1 MIQKGKRMSE
11 TPAPTGFP
19 GVTSAESQKMQ
30 AAFKDIAERSQKLLE
45 GFAERYKADG
55 PQPADPMGLTQTF
68 MDFTAKMLAD
78 PNRLLQAQMELWQQY
93 LQLWQ
98 LTTQRLMGQQVEPMA
113 EPAKGDKRFND
124 PAWKDEV
131 VFDYLKQ
138 SYLLTARWL
147 QGTVKQVEG
156 IDDKTA
162 KKVDFYT
169 RQFIDAVSPSNFAMT
184 NPQVVKATV
193 ESKGENLLK
202 GLQNLLTDL
211 ERGKGKLAIR
221 QTDMKA
227 FRVGENVAT
236 SPGKVVYQNELMQLI
251 QYAPATAEVYA
262 MPLLI
267 VPPWIN
273 KFYILD
279 LKPENSFI
287 KWATEQGYT
296 VFVISWV
303 NPDKQLSKLV
313 FEDYMK
319 LGPLAA
325 LGAIEQATGQRQV
338 SAIGYCIGGT
348 LMAATLAYMAA
359 RGDDRIAACTFFT
372 AQVDFTE
379 PGELGVFI
387 DEDQLASIEEMM
399 SKTGYLEASDM
410 ATTFNLLRANDLI
423 WSFVV
428 NNYLMG
434 KDPFPFDLLYWNAD
448 ATRMPAAMHS
458 FYLRNMYQNN
468 LLSRPGGIV
477 IDNVPIDL
485 RKITIPV
492 YIQAGKEDHIAP
504 ARSVYKATQI
514 YSGPIRFMLA
524 GSGHIAGVVNPPRAK
539 KYQHWLNETDKN
551 PPTLA
556 EWQAGAKEFP
566 GSWWNDWDKWLSEKS
581 GPKVPARQPGDGA
594 LPPIEDAP
602 GSYVKVRVVE

>member
-1 MIQKGKRMSE
+1 MSE
-11 TPAPTGFP
+11 TPVPTALP
-19 GVTSAESQKMQ
+19 GVSPAEAEKMQ
-30 AAFKDIAERSQKLLE
+30 AAFKDIAERSQKLLQ
-45 GFAERYKADG
+45 GFAERYQADST
-55 PQPADPMGLTQTF
+55 QPSDPLGLTQTF

-78 PNRLLQAQMELWQQY
+78 PNRLVQAQMELWQQY
-93 LQLWQ
+93 LKLWEV
-98 LTTQRLMGQQVEPMA
+98 TAQRMMGQKVEPLA

-147 QGTVKQVEG
+147 QGTVKEVEG
-156 IDDKTA
+156 VDEKTA

-169 RQFIDAVSPSNFAMT
+169 RQFIDAVSPSNFALT

-202 GLQNLLTDL
+202 GLQNLLGDL

-221 QTDMKA
+221 QTDMDA
-227 FRVGENVAT
+227 FKVGKNVAT

-251 QYAPATAEVYA
+251 QYSPATAEVYT

-303 NPDKQLSKLV
+303 NPDERLSKLV

-348 LMAATLAYMAA
+348 LMAATLSYMAA

-387 DEDQLASIEEMM
+387 DEDQLAGIEEMM
-399 SKTGYLEASDM
+399 SKKGYLEGSEM

-434 KDPFPFDLLYWNAD
+434 KDPFPFDL
-448 ATRMPAAMHS
+448 
-458 FYLRNMYQNN
+458 RNMYQKN

-477 IDNVPIDL
+477 LDNVPIDL
-485 RKITIPV
+485 GRISIPV

-514 YSGPIRFMLA
+514 YKGPVRFMLA

-539 KYQHWLNETDKN
+539 KYQHWLNETAKN

-566 GSWWNDWDKWLSEKS
+566 GSWWHDWDKWLSEKS
-581 GPKVPARQPGDGA
+581 GPKVPARTPGDGA
-594 LPPIEDAP
+594 LPALEDAP
-602 GSYVKVRVVE
+602 GSYVQVRSGV

>member
-1 MIQKGKRMSE
+1 MSE
-11 TPAPTGFP
+11 KSAPETAIPGLTGLST
-19 GVTSAESQKMQ
+19 VEAEKLQ
-30 AAFKDIAERSQKLLE
+30 ATFTDIAERSQKLLQE
-45 GFAERYKADG
+45 FSARYQADG
-55 PQPADPMGLTQTF
+55 PQQPDPLRLTQTF

-78 PNRLLQAQMELWQQY
+78 PNKLVQAQMELWQQY

-98 LTTQRLMGQQVEPMA
+98 STAQRLMGQTVSPVV

-138 SYLLTARWL
+138 SYLLTSRWL
-147 QGTVKQVEG
+147 QGTVKEVDG
-156 IDDKTA
+156 VDSKTA
-162 KKVDFYT
+162 QKVEFYT
-169 RQFIDAVSPSNFAMT
+169 RQFIDALSPSNFAMT
-184 NPQVVKATV
+184 NPQVLKATV
-193 ESKGENLLK
+193 ETKGENLVK

-227 FRVGENVAT
+227 FKVGENVAT
-236 SPGKVVYQNELMQLI
+236 SPGKVVFQNELMQLI
-251 QYAPATAEVYA
+251 QYAPLTEEVHA

-279 LKPENSFI
+279 LKPQNSFI
-287 KWATEQGYT
+287 RWATEAGYT

-303 NPDKQLSKLV
+303 NPDEKLTALV

-325 LGAIEQATGQRQV
+325 LDAIEKATGEKKV

-348 LMAATLAYMAA
+348 LMATTLAYMAA
-359 RGDDRIAACTFFT
+359 RGDERIAACTFFT

-387 DEDQLASIEEMM
+387 DEDQLTGVQEVM
-399 SKTGYLEASDM
+399 SKKGYLDGTEM
-410 ATTFNLLRANDLI
+410 ATTFNMLRANDLI

-434 KDPFPFDLLYWNAD
+434 KDPFPFDLLFWNAD
-448 ATRMPAAMHS
+448 ATRMPAAMHMY
-458 FYLRNMYQNN
+458 YLRNMYQKN
-468 LLSRPGGIV
+468 LLVQPGGLV

-485 RKITIPV
+485 RKISIPT

-504 ARSVYKATQI
+504 AKSVYKATQI
-514 YSGPIRFMLA
+514 FSGPVRFMLA
-524 GSGHIAGVVNPPRAK
+524 GSGHIAGVVNPPSAK

-551 PPTLA
+551 PPSLA
-556 EWQAGAKEFP
+556 EWQAGAVEHP
-566 GSWWNDWDKWLSEKS
+566 GSWWNDWDKWLSAKS
-581 GPKVPARQPGDGA
+581 GGKVPARVPGSGG
-594 LPPIEDAP
+594 LPAIEDAP
-602 GSYVKVRVVE
+602 GSYVKVRLID

>member
-1 MIQKGKRMSE
+1 MSD
-11 TPAPTGFP
+11 TPAPTAF
-19 GVTSAESQKMQ
+19 SALSPEETEKLQT
-30 AAFKDIAERSQKLLE
+30 AFKDIATRSQKLLQD
-45 GFAERYKADG
+45 FSERYKADG
-55 PQPADPMGLTQTF
+55 PQPADPLQLTQTF

-78 PNRLLQAQMELWQQY
+78 PNRLVQAQMELWQQY
-93 LQLWQ
+93 MNLWQ
-98 LTTQRLMGQQVEPMA
+98 VTAQRMMGQPAAPVA

-147 QGTVKQVEG
+147 QGTVKEVEG
-156 IDDKTA
+156 VDDKTA
-162 KKVDFYT
+162 KKVVFYT
-169 RQFIDAVSPSNFAMT
+169 RQFIDAMSPSNFAMT

-202 GLQNLLTDL
+202 GLQNMLTDL

-221 QTDMKA
+221 QTDMDA
-227 FRVGENVAT
+227 FKVGGNVAT

-251 QYAPATAEVYA
+251 QYAPSTAEVHQV
-262 MPLLI
+262 PLLI

-303 NPDKQLSKLV
+303 NPDERLAGFV

-319 LGPLAA
+319 KGPLAA
-325 LGAIEQATGQRQV
+325 LDAIEKATGQHKV

-348 LMAATLAYMAA
+348 LMATTLAYMAA
-359 RGDDRIAACTFFT
+359 RDDDRIAACTFFT

-387 DEDQLASIEEMM
+387 DEDQLAGIEQMM
-399 SKTGYLEASDM
+399 GKKGYLEGAEM
-410 ATTFNLLRANDLI
+410 ATTFNMLRANDLI

-458 FYLRNMYQNN
+458 YYLRNMYQKN
-468 LLSRPGGIV
+468 LLSQPGGLV
-477 IDNVPIDL
+477 VDNVPIDL
-485 RKITIPV
+485 RKITVPV
-492 YIQAGKEDHIAP
+492 YLQAGKEDHIAP
-504 ARSVYKATQI
+504 AKSVYKATQI
-514 YSGPIRFMLA
+514 FKGPVRFMLA
-524 GSGHIAGVVNPPRAK
+524 GSGHIAGVVNPPRNK
-539 KYQHWLNETDKN
+539 KYQHWLNETATN

-566 GSWWNDWDKWLSEKS
+566 GSWWHDWDKWLSALS
-581 GPKVPARQPGDGA
+581 GPKVAARVPGEGGLPA
-594 LPPIEDAP
+594 IEDAP
-602 GSYVKVRVVE
+602 GSYVKVRSGE